1 MTKGTNQLSWIK
13 VGDSEQTAWVEEYL
27 KRQLPPCYLD
37 KTNPNGIE
45 IRTYRNQFL
54 HASDLTLL
62 INKMRSAWRQKIFRS
77 KQNGKKTYSFVMSRS
92 IGIMLKALSGKGEI
106 RKTLETLIETTHY
119 FIAPKI
125 EELNK
130 INQEL
135 TLKIST
141 LREENVNI
149 RQANKSLNQA
159 VNIKDSEI
167 AALKKENKAL
177 QQDKVNFV
185 NELNQLKEKH
195 NNQFRKGN
203 ADNNNQNN

>member
-1 MTKGTNQLSWIK
+1 MATFSWYKLSKSAII
-13 VGDSEQTAWVEEYL
+13 GNITDGSE
-27 KRQLPPCYLD
+27 K
-37 KTNPNGIE
+37 
-45 IRTYRNQFL
+45 
-54 HASDLTLL
+54 
-62 INKMRSAWRQKIFRS
+62 
-77 KQNGKKTYSFVMSRS
+77 
-92 IGIMLKALSGKGEI
+92 
-106 RKTLETLIETTHY
+106 THY

-167 AALKKENKAL
+167 AALKKENQAL

-185 NELNQLKEKH
+185 NELIQLK
-195 NNQFRKGN
+195 
-203 ADNNNQNN
+203 